1 MKNIKIRNS
10 VFKLFA
16 ITLLLL
22 SLPVLLV
29 EAQENQ
35 GSEGNLEGIQDRNM
49 EYLNQINEITKN
61 YPAFSYSYKM
71 EDGKLSDVIVTGVES
86 NVDRKR
92 LEIALFDLK
101 SSKNMIKNKANRIGV
116 FYSVDE
122 GPEYKGGDESLN
134 DVLTTNLNYPREA
147 KNWGVE
153 GTIYVKFVVD
163 ENGEIPFATTSS
175 NIETS
180 IDRYLTDLEEQAVSA
195 IKATSGD
202 WEPGKVSGVN
212 VAALA
217 VVPVTF
223 DFEKNPVL
231 PALIR

>member
-10 VFKLFA
+10 MFKLFA
-16 ITLLLL
+16 ITLLLI
-22 SLPVLLV
+22 SLPVLVV
-29 EAQENQ
+29 EAQENR
-35 GSEGNLEGIQDRNM
+35 GSEGDLEEIQDRNM

-86 NVDRKR
+86 SVDRKR

-122 GPEYKGGDESLN
+122 GPEYKAGDESLN
-134 DVLTTNLNYPREA
+134 EVLTTNLNYPEEA

-180 IDRYLTDLEEQAVSA
+180 IERYLTDLEKQAVSA